1 MYNMNLCIGKH
12 IPLFYRMLCVAMA
25 ICIFAGCIA
34 DERPSHEESTYV
46 HVGEPAPDFSTTLLD
61 GSSRTL
67 SSLRGE
73 VVMLIFFSSS
83 CTDCQA
89 QFSEMM
95 RLAKD
100 LPPSFHI
107 LAISR
112 AEDREQTESFSERY
126 AWPFEMGL
134 DPDDAI
140 YSRYASMYVPR
151 TFLIDAAG
159 KVCALDVEFNPDQI
173 QRMWQ
178 QANEMAE

>member
-1 MYNMNLCIGKH
+1 
-12 IPLFYRMLCVAMA
+12 
-25 ICIFAGCIA
+25 
-34 DERPSHEESTYV
+34 
-46 HVGEPAPDFSTTLLD
+46 
-61 GSSRTL
+61 
-67 SSLRGE
+67 
-73 VVMLIFFSSS
+73 MLIFFSSS
-83 CTDCQA
+83 CADCQA

-100 LPPSFHI
+100 FPPTFHL

-112 AEDREQTESFSERY
+112 AESMEHTEAFREKY

-134 DPDDAI
+134 DPDEAI

-159 KVCALDVEFNPDQI
+159 KVCALDVEFDPDQI

-178 QANEMAE
+178 HANKMAE

>member
-12 IPLFYRMLCVAMA
+12 IPLFCRMLCVAMA
-25 ICIFAGCIA
+25 ISIFAGCIA

-46 HVGEPAPDFSTTLLD
+46 HVGEYAPDFSTTLLD

-83 CTDCQA
+83 CADCQA

-100 LPPSFHI
+100 FPPTFHL

-112 AEDREQTESFSERY
+112 AESMEHTEAFREKY

-134 DPDDAI
+134 DPDEAI

-159 KVCALDVEFNPDQI
+159 KVCALDVEFDPDQI

-178 QANEMAE
+178 HANKMAE

>member
-1 MYNMNLCIGKH
+1 MNLCIVKH
-12 IPLFYRMLCVAMA
+12 IPLFCCMLCTA
-25 ICIFAGCIA
+25 ITLCILSGCIA
-34 DERPSHEESTYV
+34 DERLSHEESTYV
-46 HVGEPAPDFSTTLLD
+46 HVGESAPDFSTTLLD
-61 GSSRTL
+61 GSIRTL

-83 CTDCQA
+83 CADCQA
-89 QFSEMM
+89 QFSEIM
-95 RLAKD
+95 RLAND
-100 LPPSFHI
+100 FPSTFNI

-112 AEDREQTESFSERY
+112 AENRQQTEAFRERY

-134 DPDDAI
+134 DPDEEI

-151 TFLIDAAG
+151 TFLIDTTG
-159 KVCALDVEFNPDQI
+159 KVCALDVEFDPDHI